1 MANSDLTTSARPP
14 GGVPGSVPGGV
25 PGSAPAGKAAG
36 KRERLVAAAAQVLH
50 QQGVE
55 ATTLA
60 DIAGAAGI
68 PLGNVYYYFKT
79 KNDIITAV
87 IEAHAGTL
95 RSVLTGLEAG
105 QADPAA
111 RLKALFAELSGET
124 EMVARYGCPH
134 GTLCQELA
142 KRPGDAGAPD
152 ASPLVRIPIDW
163 AQRQFAAMGRADA
176 RDLAVQA
183 VAAYQGAAL
192 LTSALGDPAVLE
204 RESRR
209 MAAWIDSLA

>member
-1 MANSDLTTSARPP
+1 MTTSALAP
-14 GGVPGSVPGGV
+14 GGAPGKG
-25 PGSAPAGKAAG
+25 AG
-36 KRERLVAAAAQVLH
+36 KRERLVAAAAQMLH

-87 IEAHAGTL
+87 IAGYAGCI
-95 RSVLTGLEAG
+95 RSMLDGLEASH
-105 QADPAA
+105 ADPAA
-111 RLKALFAELSGET
+111 RLKALFAALAGEN

-142 KRPGDAGAPD
+142 KRPGGAGAPD
-152 ASPLVRIPIDW
+152 GSPLVRMPIDW
-163 AQRQFAAMGRADA
+163 AQRQFAALGRADA

-209 MAAWIDSLA
+209 MTAWIDSLA